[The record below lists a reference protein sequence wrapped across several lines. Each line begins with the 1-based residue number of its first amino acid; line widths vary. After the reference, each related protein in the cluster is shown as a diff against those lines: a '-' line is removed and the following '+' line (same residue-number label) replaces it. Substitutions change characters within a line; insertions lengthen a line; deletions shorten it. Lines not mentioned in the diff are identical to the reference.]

1 MNKAAKDVSAL
12 KSLVGS
18 GKNESALIAW
28 IRTTL
33 TDTDIKDIKNKLIG
47 NKNNKKSFYDLYKR
61 EGFTFDTGGYTGS
74 WGSEGR
80 LAMLH
85 QKELVLNAHDTENM
99 LNTIQMVRDI
109 VASIDVRAAAAGAVN
124 INNAYASAATA
135 GPQDLNQ
142 NVHIEAN
149 FPNATDHNE
158 IELAL
163 TNLVNRASQYIGRK
177 NL

>member
-1 MNKAAKDVSAL
+1 MSGIENSEHAGNSNAVAAAKL
-12 KSLVGS
+12 LFWNKNQPLV
-18 GKNESALIAW
+18 
-28 IRTTL
+28 
-33 TDTDIKDIKNKLIG
+33 KDIKKEL
-47 NKNNKKSFYDLYKR
+47 KKIFPKATISITSY
-61 EGFTFDTGGYTGS
+61 DTGGYTGS
-74 WGSEGR
+74 WGNEGR

-163 TNLVNRASQYIGRK
+163 TNLVNRASQYVGRK

>member
-1 MNKAAKDVSAL
+1 MRD
-12 KSLVGS
+12 
-18 GKNESALIAW
+18 
-28 IRTTL
+28 
-33 TDTDIKDIKNKLIG
+33 DTARQKYFETNNQHLIKNILADLM
-47 NKNNKKSFYDLYKR
+47 KKYPQYSFDNINR
-61 EGFTFDTGGYTGS
+61 FDTGGYTGS

-109 VASIDVRAAAAGAVN
+109 VASIDTRAAAASAMN
-124 INNAYASAATA
+124 INAGYAGAIAA

-163 TNLVNRASQYIGRK
+163 TNLVNRASQYVGK
-177 NL
+177 KKL